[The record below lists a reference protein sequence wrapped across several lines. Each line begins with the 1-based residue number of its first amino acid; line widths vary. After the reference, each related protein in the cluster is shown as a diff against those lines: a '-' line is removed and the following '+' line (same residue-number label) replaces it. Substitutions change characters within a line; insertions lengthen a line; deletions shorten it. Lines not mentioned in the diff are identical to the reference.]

1 MSIQQR
7 LREPLI
13 SKFQITEE
21 QADVLIAAGLQM
33 IKLARAAEASVLL
46 ALGFSRDEVTRIK
59 GL

>member
-21 QADVLIAAGLQM
+21 QADVLIAAGLQV